1 MQLKSKTLFRIF
13 LITLAAIALQFSV
26 CTGFEQTEELDA
38 QTRWAGNTINSRHY
52 LRGSMKAL
60 DGTEIVES
68 FIETFDHGHM
78 YFLRSEVDDFI
89 FRFGDAMEGF
99 LQKGNLY
106 PAFEI
111 YTAYQEKA
119 QKWTDW
125 VKQRL
130 EQDFDFSEDEN
141 FTPDRS
147 EVDWPVSGEASVD
160 LWERRLKYE
169 LLNELLSLAGE
180 EKEKDPSYG
189 EPENPDILKDTENDA
204 FDPGKI
210 KRLLKDESFLAE
222 TLDAAKQKIRRRYE
236 RNLSYTINREAAD
249 IQESFIN
256 SMTRLFDPH
265 SSFLSANTLENFNTS
280 VRNSFFG
287 IGALLQ
293 DVDGICTIKKIL
305 PGGPAEES
313 GLLQDEDQILAVGQG
328 KDGELEDVVDMQL
341 RYIVQKIKGKKGTIV
356 RLLIRPSSASDPS
369 VRKEVLITRDEVK
382 LTANLAS
389 AKLIHVPDGK
399 DTYIPVGVIELP
411 SFYGN
416 IGTGGTLTT
425 TADDVTELLGKL
437 HAAGA
442 QGIILDLRM
451 NGGGLLSEAVRL
463 AGLFIPYGPIVQ
475 VRSASGQVS
484 VLSDR
489 NPKVQWDGPLIV
501 LTSRFSAS
509 ASEIVAGALQDYD
522 RALIVG
528 NSSTHGKGTV
538 QEVYHMS
545 NMMNLSWLNPSA
557 RAATRSVAA
566 KITIKQFYLPEGS
579 STQLKGVRSDIA
591 LPSVNEFLPIG
602 ESDLPH
608 ALPWNKI
615 DRVDWEKDWQGT
627 AVSTIA
633 DTDSKRSD
641 IEVILAEKSDH
652 RQQSL
657 EEFDF
662 LQKQIEWR
670 RKRYE
675 EKTISL
681 NLKQRIDRKIKDQ
694 QYIKQFDKTYEEL
707 TEGVYKFEDYI
718 LNITE
723 EQEALSKKNLETNGT
738 ESELTEKEDEEEE
751 RPDFDIYL
759 RESARI
765 MADWIRLQAAE
776 NGVPAAEARIL

>member
-1 MQLKSKTLFRIF
+1 MKLKSKTMFRICF
-13 LITLAAIALQFSV
+13 ITLAVIAIQLSV
-26 CTGFEQTEELDA
+26 CTGFEQTKELAA
-38 QTRWAGNTINSRHY
+38 QTRWAVDTINSRHY
-52 LRGSMKAL
+52 LHGRMEAL

-68 FIETFDHGHM
+68 FVETFDYSHM
-78 YFLRSEVDDFI
+78 YFLRSEVDNFI
-89 FRFGDAMEGF
+89 FRFGDAMEEF

-111 YTAYQEKA
+111 YAAYQAKA
-119 QKWTDW
+119 QTWTDW
-125 VKQRL
+125 VNKRL
-130 EQDFDFSEDEN
+130 EQDFDFSADDY

-147 EVDWPVSGEASVD
+147 KEDWPANENVSIA

-180 EKEKDPSYG
+180 EKEEDLSIGEPKDPDIV
-189 EPENPDILKDTENDA
+189 EAPADEN
-204 FDPGKI
+204 FDPSKI
-210 KRLLKDESFLAE
+210 KRLLEDKDFFAK
-222 TLDAAKQKIRRRYE
+222 TLDEARKKIRRRYE
-236 RNLSYTINREAAD
+236 RNLSYTMNREAAD

-293 DVDGICTIKKIL
+293 DVDGICTIKQIL

-313 GLLQDEDQILAVGQG
+313 GLLHDEDQILAVGQG

-341 RYIVQKIKGKKGTIV
+341 RYIVEKIKGKKGTVV
-356 RLLIRPSSASDPS
+356 RLLIHPGAASDPS
-369 VRKEVLITRDEVK
+369 VRKEVSITRDEVK

-389 AKLIHVPDGK
+389 AKLVQVPDGE
-399 DTYIPVGVIELP
+399 DAYVLVGVIQLP

-416 IGTGGTLTT
+416 IGAGGTLTT
-425 TADDVTELLGKL
+425 TADDVTELLEKL
-437 HAAGA
+437 RNAGA

-463 AGLFIPYGPIVQ
+463 AGLFIPYGPVVQ
-475 VRSASGQVS
+475 VRSANGRIG

-489 NPKVQWDGPLIV
+489 DSKVEWDGPLIV

-509 ASEIVAGALQDYD
+509 ASEIVAGALQDHD

-538 QEVYHMS
+538 QEVFQ
-545 NMMNLSWLNPSA
+545 MNDLLNISWLQPTTRS
-557 RAATRSVAA
+557 ATRPVAS
-566 KITIKQFYLPEGS
+566 KITIKQFYLPKGS
-579 STQLKGVRSDIA
+579 STQLKGVPSDIE

-608 ALPWNKI
+608 ALPWDKI
-615 DRVDWEKDWQGT
+615 NPVEWDKDWEDLT
-627 AVSTIA
+627 L
-633 DTDSKRSD
+633 SD
-641 IEVILAEKSDH
+641 DQEPNLETILAQKSEE

-657 EEFDF
+657 EEFEF
-662 LQKQIEWR
+662 LQEQIEWR
-670 RKRYE
+670 RMRYE
-675 EKTISL
+675 EKAISL
-681 NLKQRIDRKIKDQ
+681 NLEQRINRKIKDQ
-694 QYIKQFDKTYEEL
+694 THIEQLDEIYEEL
-707 TEGVYKFEDYI
+707 TEGAYESEDII
-718 LNITE
+718 LKIAE
-723 EQEALSKKNLETNGT
+723 EQDALSKKNLEANRN
-738 ESELTEKEDEEEE
+738 EPELADKKSDKKEEEE
-751 RPDFDIYL
+751 RANFDIYL

-765 MADWIRLQAAE
+765 MADWVKLQNSKDAIPSAE
-776 NGVPAAEARIL
+776 N